1 MKGDVRRRGA
11 ICITIND
18 FEENIDEQRYR
29 SNFYADQPSGG
40 SGDGIERGGGNSG
53 TNGNGTGGNKSNSSN
68 SKTFPCCPD
77 LFGKRRRKQKFNRNY
92 GSVNC
97 SNFDSTNREG

>member
-18 FEENIDEQRYR
+18 FEEGIDEQRYR
-29 SNFYADQPSGG
+29 SNFYADQHSDGDGSGG
-40 SGDGIERGGGNSG
+40 SGNAASTNGGG
-53 TNGNGTGGNKSNSSN
+53 GGGSYKMYNK
-68 SKTFPCCPD
+68 KTTKFQCCPD
-77 LFGKRRRKQKFNRNY
+77 LFGGKRRKQKFNRNY

-97 SNFDSTNREG
+97 SNFDGTNREG